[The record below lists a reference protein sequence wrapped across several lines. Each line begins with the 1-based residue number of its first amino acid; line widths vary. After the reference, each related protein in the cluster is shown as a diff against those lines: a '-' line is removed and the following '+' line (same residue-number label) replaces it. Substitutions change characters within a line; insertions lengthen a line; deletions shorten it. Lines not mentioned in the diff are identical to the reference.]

1 MLPADLPMF
10 RPAVYCYQS
19 CTRVHHGPVA
29 QLVSAP
35 PCHGGGR
42 GFKSRQ
48 GRWLVFQPSGAVA
61 QSVERPPEKW
71 KVTSSILVRA
81 TTKPQQQCWGFS
93 LVDAPTGGRFSAL
106 GVVKLKIMRYS
117 TPQIEPARIAWGVRP
132 ASPSRRT
139 SAWGS
144 SWAAPTPQPADST
157 WR

>member
-81 TTKPQQQCWGFS
+81 TTKPQQQLLGFF
-93 LVDAPTGGRFSAL
+93 AYRRPTGGRFPAL

-117 TPQIEPARIAWGVRP
+117 TPQIEPVRIAWGARP

>member
-1 MLPADLPMF
+1 MF

-93 LVDAPTGGRFSAL
+93 LVDAPPWEVSRFGRRKAKNYALFGAPDRARSDCVGRSAGVAFSEDFGVGFFLGCADTSIGRFNMAVRL
-106 GVVKLKIMRYS
+106 S
-117 TPQIEPARIAWGVRP
+117 TAC
-132 ASPSRRT
+132 
-139 SAWGS
+139 
-144 SWAAPTPQPADST
+144 
-157 WR
+157 

>member
-1 MLPADLPMF
+1 MF

-81 TTKPQQQCWGFS
+81 TTKPQQKCWGFS
-93 LVDAPTGGRFSAL
+93 LVDAPPVGGFPL
-106 GVVKLKIMRYS
+106 
-117 TPQIEPARIAWGVRP
+117 W
-132 ASPSRRT
+132 AS
-139 SAWGS
+139 
-144 SWAAPTPQPADST
+144 
-157 WR
+157 

>member
-1 MLPADLPMF
+1 MF

-48 GRWLVFQPSGAVA
+48 GRWLFLQPSGAVA
-61 QSVERPPEKW
+61 QLVERPPEKW

-81 TTKPQQQCWGFS
+81 TTKPQHYCWGFS
-93 LVDAPTGGRFSAL
+93 LVDAPSGKLPPVGRRKAKNYALFDDPVRPDRSDCVGRSAGVAFSDEFGVAFFVGCADTSIGRFNIAVRL
-106 GVVKLKIMRYS
+106 S
-117 TPQIEPARIAWGVRP
+117 TAC
-132 ASPSRRT
+132 
-139 SAWGS
+139 
-144 SWAAPTPQPADST
+144 
-157 WR
+157 